1 METGK
6 NLDALGVKP
15 GSVVV
20 CTWKD
25 EPSFTYGRK
34 YTISEN
40 GGVIDDD
47 GDNWVTK
54 YGRNPSTVTF
64 MVTPPLP
71 FGEMSDAEQGA
82 LLLAAHRGEVIE
94 LHAGCFGW
102 IEWDGEG
109 SLFEAH
115 QPVRV
120 RPAITRHPL
129 TVNGQHVGTVAMQ
142 DGKVIPESVEWSA

>member
-1 METGK
+1 VVET
-6 NLDALGVKP
+6 V
-15 GSVVV
+15 
-20 CTWKD
+20 
-25 EPSFTYGRK
+25 PSNPNYNR
-34 YTISEN
+34 YTISSIRAGEYYE
-40 GGVIDDD
+40 GGKEGALVGTPIWRIVSRA
-47 GDNWVTK
+47 GD
-54 YGRNPSTVTF
+54 
-64 MVTPPLP
+64 TPPP

-102 IEWDGEG
+102 IEWDGVG

-142 DGKVIPESVEWSA
+142 DGKVLPDSVEWGE